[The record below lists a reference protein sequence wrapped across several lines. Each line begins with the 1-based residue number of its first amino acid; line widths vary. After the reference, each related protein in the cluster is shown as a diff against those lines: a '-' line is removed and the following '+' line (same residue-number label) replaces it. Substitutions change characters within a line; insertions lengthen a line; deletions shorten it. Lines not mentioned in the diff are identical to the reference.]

1 MSDYEDKINPAYYV
15 GTKIQL
21 IDVIEEF
28 NLGHHEA
35 NVLKYV
41 VRYKSKGKLEDLKK
55 ASKLLQNWIN

>member
-41 VRYKSKGKLEDLKK
+41 VRYKYILCT
-55 ASKLLQNWIN
+55 